1 MAPAADF
8 LYVGRM
14 SEFPP
19 AGFDRLALLAT
30 FVRIVEAGSLSAAAA
45 QLGTTQPTV
54 SRRLQTLERALGLRL
69 VRRST
74 PEMTLTPE
82 GARCLAHARGLV
94 ESWERLSTDLRG
106 ARDEP
111 EGVLRV
117 VVPHAFGQE
126 HLLGPLQ
133 HYLERYPRVSVE
145 WLLHDLRPD
154 FIAQGI
160 DCAIELGRVED
171 PSLVARPLAAVP
183 RIVVAS
189 PALCAARFG
198 GAPGPDHPAALESW
212 PWLAFRTYY
221 RDEVALMR
229 RDDGARHGF
238 AIRPRLST
246 DNLYALRNAARAGLG
261 AAIVSAWL
269 ARADIAA
276 GRLVQLV
283 PEWEAASLAVSLV
296 YPHARFYPARLRRF
310 VEIMRAQVPRVI
322 GAE

>member
-1 MAPAADF
+1 MKDPT
-8 LYVGRM
+8 
-14 SEFPP
+14 PP
-19 AGFDRLALLAT
+19 GIDRIALLTT
-30 FVRIVEAGSLSAAAA
+30 FVRIVEAGSLSAAAS
-45 QLGTTQPTV
+45 QLGTTQPTI
-54 SRRLQTLERALGLRL
+54 SRRLQTLEHSLGLRL

-74 PEMTLTPE
+74 HEMTLTPE
-82 GARCLAHARGLV
+82 GERCLAHARGLI
-94 ESWERLSTDLRG
+94 ENWQRLSADLRG

-126 HLLGPLQ
+126 HLLVPLQ
-133 HYLERYPRVSVE
+133 RYLERYREVSVE

-189 PALCAARFG
+189 PALLG
-198 GAPGPDHPAALESW
+198 GAEVPAHPAALESW

-221 RDEVALMR
+221 RDEVALTR
-229 RDDGARHGF
+229 REDGARHSF
-238 AIRPRLST
+238 AMRPRLST

-269 ARADIAA
+269 ARPDIAA
-276 GRLVQLV
+276 GRLVQLA
-283 PEWEAASLAVSLV
+283 PEWEATPLAVSMV
-296 YPHARFYPARLRRF
+296 YPYARFYPARLRRF
-310 VEIMRAQVPRVI
+310 VEIMRAMVPEVI
-322 GAE
+322 GGG